1 MFEGLVEQ
9 VEVVEVVDSIF
20 LCKRGGGVK
29 AQKVK
34 VFISLENTLRS

>member
-20 LCKRGGGVK
+20 LCKRV
-29 AQKVK
+29 V
-34 VFISLENTLRS
+34 LRLKK